1 VDCNRCPQPSF
12 GGWSCSGGVCRF
24 MG

>member
-1 VDCNRCPQPSF
+1 VDCNTCPQPSF